1 MMPVRKSQ
9 NWLPNIFNDFFGNE
23 WLARP
28 NSTVPAV
35 NIIET
40 DDEFKVEVAAPGLTK
55 DDFQIN
61 ISEDNEL
68 VITMEHRSE
77 SSQGDDTPSMQP
89 NGNGRQ
95 SDGMQQESGQQTQQ
109 MQQASQQDGQT
120 RQESSQQGGNEQHGH
135 AQQTHG
141 SSMQHSQSQQQEN
154 NTQHGGHQP
163 NGQSQQ
169 AGESMQHTQPQQGGN
184 RMQTNNRSEKKGTY
198 LRREFSYTQF
208 QQSMILPDNI
218 DKDGITASVTNGVLT
233 IDIPKKKADEKEKG
247 DRQIQIQ

>member
-55 DDFQIN
+55 EDFQIN

-77 SSQGDDTPSMQP
+77 SSQGDDSKNMQP

-95 SDGMQQESGQQTQQ
+95 SDDMQHESDRQTQQ
-109 MQQASQQDGQT
+109 KQHESQQADHT
-120 RQESSQQGGNEQHGH
+120 RQESSQQGGDEQHGH
-135 AQQTHG
+135 AQQAG
-141 SSMQHSQSQQQEN
+141 SSMQQSLSQQQGKDM
-154 NTQHGGHQP
+154 QQGGHQP
-163 NGQSQQ
+163 NGSSQQ
-169 AGESMQHTQPQQGGN
+169 AEESMQSTRQQGES
-184 RMQTNNRSEKKGTY
+184 RMQANNRSEKKGTY

-247 DRQIQIQ
+247 DRRIQIQ